1 MLRAPGLRL
10 LFLAGLALGGP
21 LRAETWILRDARTG
35 EFSGPFTPSNGAV
48 VALGGRDFSLQ
59 ISQTARDR
67 AEARLRSIIIPA
79 VEFRGAA
86 VADVVNFLIE
96 AGIAADPDR
105 EGINMVLK
113 TRRLEG
119 WNPPAPEAD
128 DRLAPRAGAGVDEWN
143 FGGGDAPPEPEM
155 TAGTVTLNLRRIS
168 LYDAIATIAEVAGLA
183 WNISPAGVVVF
194 REKERPAPA
203 AP

>member
-1 MLRAPGLRL
+1 MPRANGLRL
-10 LFLAGLALGGP
+10 LFLASLALGGP

-59 ISQTARDR
+59 VSQTARDR

-79 VEFRGAA
+79 MEFRGAA
-86 VADVVNFLIE
+86 VADVVNFLVE
-96 AGIAADPDR
+96 AGIAGDPDR

-119 WNPPAPEAD
+119 WNPPASESD
-128 DRLAPRAGAGVDEWN
+128 DRLAPRAGVGVEEWD
-143 FGGGDAPPEPEM
+143 FGGGAAPEPEM
-155 TAGTVTLNLRRIS
+155 PAGTVTLNLRRIS
-168 LYDAIATIAEVAGLA
+168 LYDAIATIAEVAGLD
-183 WNISPAGVVVF
+183 WDISPAGVVVF
-194 REKERPAPA
+194 REKERPDPA